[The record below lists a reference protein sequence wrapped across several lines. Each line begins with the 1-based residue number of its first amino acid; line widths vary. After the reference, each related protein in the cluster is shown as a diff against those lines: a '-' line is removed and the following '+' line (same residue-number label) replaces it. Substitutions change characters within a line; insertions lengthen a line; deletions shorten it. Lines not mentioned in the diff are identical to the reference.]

1 MTVITRLFPSFDSAL
16 AACGAGYEDPE
27 IADVIA
33 YKTSIPVDTRQILPE
48 QAINVIV
55 SVGFAAAGLGTEP
68 LHVLDFGGGCGV
80 HYFTCAQRF
89 RIPLKWVIVE
99 TVPMA
104 RKGQELAQGRFELV
118 TGIAA
123 AAERL
128 RRIDLVLASAAIPY
142 ILDPLGTLKSLLSL
156 RPRHFTLAR
165 FPVWGGRQVV
175 GLQSSRLSHN
185 GIGPM
190 PPNVPDREVTYPMT
204 FANFDEAMRAFQD
217 YDLISAMVSPSG
229 NCTVLNA
236 NVPGITLIFRAKD
249 GVAAGRP

>member
-1 MTVITRLFPSFDSAL
+1 MTVITQLFPSFDSAL
-16 AACGAGYEDPE
+16 AACGAGYDDPGL
-27 IADVIA
+27 ADVIA
-33 YKTSIPVDTRQILPE
+33 YKTSIPVDIRQMLPE
-48 QAINVIV
+48 QAINVVV
-55 SVGFAAAGLGTEP
+55 SVGFAAAGLDTQP

-99 TVPMA
+99 TVTMA

-128 RRIDLVLASAAIPY
+128 GRIDLVLASAAIPY
-142 ILDPLGTLKSLLSL
+142 VLDPLGTLKSLLSL
-156 RPRHFTLAR
+156 SPRHFALAR
-165 FPVWGGRQVV
+165 FPVWGGRQIV
-175 GLQSSRLSHN
+175 GLQSSWLSDN

-204 FANFDEAMRAFQD
+204 FANFDDVMREFQD
-217 YDLISAMVSPSG
+217 YDLISAMDSPSSK
-229 NCTVLNA
+229 CLVLNA
-236 NVPGITLIFRAKD
+236 GVTGITLIFQAKD
-249 GVAAGRP
+249 TAAVRS